1 MWTPAYDVTPVYI
14 TTWLKAASS
23 QKRLE
28 VHGQMSDESID
39 RYQLCER
46 VEVSLSNA
54 VEIIDQLR

>member
-1 MWTPAYDVTPVYI
+1 MA
-14 TTWLKAASS
+14 
-23 QKRLE
+23 
-28 VHGQMSDESID
+28 DESID